1 MRFKSLLGVAVCT
14 AALTGVGANAAL
26 AGEVK
31 GPPNTDNN
39 TNFTPV
45 HFHVAASICSFNGL
59 NDFTFP
65 QGQEEFQVQN
75 FGVGVAG
82 KTPSEPQDPHVFN
95 PGDPDDGCRGGG
107 PAG

>member
-1 MRFKSLLGVAVCT
+1 MRFKSFLGVALCT
-14 AALTGVGANAAL
+14 AALMAVGASAAL

-31 GPPNTDNN
+31 GPPNTQTN

-59 NDFTFP
+59 NDFTAN
-65 QGQEEFQVQN
+65 QGQQDFQVQN

-82 KTPSEPQDPHVFN
+82 LTPSEPQDPHEFN
-95 PGDPDDGCRGGG
+95 PGSPDGCRGV
-107 PAG
+107 PPS

>member
-14 AALTGVGANAAL
+14 AALTGVGASAAL

-31 GPPNTDNN
+31 GPPGTDNN

-45 HFHVAASICSFNGL
+45 HFHVAASVCSFNGL
-59 NDFTFP
+59 NDFT
-65 QGQEEFQVQN
+65 QGQEDFQVQN

-82 KTPSEPQDPHVFN
+82 LTPTEPQDPHVFN
-95 PGDPDDGCRGGG
+95 PGSPDGGCRGV
-107 PAG
+107 PPR

>member
-14 AALTGVGANAAL
+14 AALTGVGASAAL

-31 GPPNTDNN
+31 GPPNRDNN
-39 TNFTPV
+39 TDFTPV
-45 HFHVAASICSFNGL
+45 HDHVAASICSFNGL
-59 NDFTFP
+59 NDFT

-95 PGDPDDGCRGGG
+95 PGSPDGCRVG
-107 PAG
+107 PPS

>member
-1 MRFKSLLGVAVCT
+1 MRKKSWLTVATCA
-14 AALTGVGANAAL
+14 AALGGLSAGPAL

-31 GPPNTDNN
+31 GPPGTANN

-59 NDFTFP
+59 NDFT
-65 QGQEEFQVQN
+65 QGQEDFQVQN

-82 KTPSEPQDPHVFN
+82 LTPSEPQDPHEFN
-95 PGDPDDGCRGGG
+95 PGSPEDGCRGV
-107 PAG
+107 PPS

>member
-14 AALTGVGANAAL
+14 AALMCVGASAAL

-31 GPPNTDNN
+31 GPPNTQNN

-45 HFHVAASICSFNGL
+45 HSGVAASVCSFNGL
-59 NDFTFP
+59 NDFT
-65 QGQEEFQVQN
+65 QGQEDFQVQN

-82 KTPSEPQDPHVFN
+82 LTPSELQNPHEFN
-95 PGDPDDGCRGGG
+95 PGSPDGGCRGA
-107 PAG
+107 PPS